1 MFCYIHNMELPF
13 TIIQYYD
20 ISLYLLCPF
29 HLCSGMIIYFG
40 YGIRHSAE
48 AALSRHTTPDE
59 ELRDY
64 KPTSAING
72 DARVS
77 PEKEAFLGNG
87 LSARADDEGEL
98 LESS

>member
-1 MFCYIHNMELPF
+1 MFVNV
-13 TIIQYYD
+13 
-20 ISLYLLCPF
+20 YLMMQLDRGTWTRF
-29 HLCSGMIIYFG
+29 AIWMAVGMIIYFG

-59 ELRDY
+59 ELRVY

-77 PEKEAFLGNG
+77 SEKEAFLGNG